1 MFNLQGKE
9 LIFDYTKRNTV
20 HKPSVQSLCNFNFP
34 IFLYHFLLTI
44 DNPRWNGTKRS
55 RVCATCIELL
65 LGSVLAL
72 ESGFHATRCHRWRE
86 RWMHNWS
93 QSIVRWRRN
102 AGYNWAI
109 SLCTFGVLQSSDR
122 SNIANPS
129 LSFVCFLKLRR
140 DHRVNIS
147 IFSFFLL
154 RVCLNIFRRSNITR
168 WTMNR

>member
-72 ESGFHATRCHRWRE
+72 ESGFHATRYVTVGE
-86 RWMHNWS
+86 
-93 QSIVRWRRN
+93 N
-102 AGYNWAI
+102 AGCI
-109 SLCTFGVLQSSDR
+109 IDR
-122 SNIANPS
+122 KALFDDVGMQVTIEQFHCAPSVFCNP
-129 LSFVCFLKLRR
+129 LTVRTLLTRRYLLFL
-140 DHRVNIS
+140 
-147 IFSFFLL
+147 F
-154 RVCLNIFRRSNITR
+154 
-168 WTMNR
+168 